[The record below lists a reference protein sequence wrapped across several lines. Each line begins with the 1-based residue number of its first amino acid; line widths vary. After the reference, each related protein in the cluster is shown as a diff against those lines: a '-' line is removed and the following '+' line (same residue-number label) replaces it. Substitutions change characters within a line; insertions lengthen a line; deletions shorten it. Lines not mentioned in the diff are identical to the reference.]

1 MAQEQSKSSMKRS
14 KPTYIASIIGV
25 SVVLFILG
33 LLGWVF
39 LNFQKVGTGLKEQ
52 IEMHAWLSTS
62 NPKSI
67 DSLTSYLGTKPYIK
81 SFVYVSKEKAKE
93 IYNKNNNE
101 SWDNILEDNPLP
113 PSIDFYTKSAYVN
126 KDSLNI
132 ISADLLAKF
141 PGVISDI
148 QYPQEIITTIN
159 ERSRTIGIVTLI
171 IGIILA
177 IIVII
182 SIDTTIRL
190 AMFSN
195 RFLIKTM
202 QMVGA
207 TRGFIARPMN
217 IRAVINGL
225 ISSAI
230 ATTAIWAVITW
241 AESYIPEMKAL
252 RDVRI
257 YLILFISIIVIGVGI
272 SLYSTHRSVM
282 KYLKMK
288 LDELY

>member
-1 MAQEQSKSSMKRS
+1 MAQEQSKASMKRS

-39 LNFQKVGTGLKEQ
+39 LNFQKVGAGLKEK

-62 NPKSI
+62 NTKSI

-81 SFVYVSKEKAKE
+81 SFVYVTKEKAKE
-93 IYNKNNNE
+93 IYNKENSE
-101 SWDNILEDNPLP
+101 SWENILEENPLP
-113 PSIDFYTKSAYVN
+113 PSIDFFTKSAYVN
-126 KDSLNI
+126 KDSLSI

-141 PGVISDI
+141 PGVISDV
-148 QYPQEIITTIN
+148 QYPKEIITTIN

-177 IIVII
+177 LIVIV

-230 ATTAIWAVITW
+230 AIAAIWAVVTW

-252 RDVRI
+252 RDVGI
-257 YLILFISIIVIGVGI
+257 YLILFGAIVVIGVGI